1 MSQNPPSFPSN
12 RARRLRANPVLR
24 AMVRETHV
32 RVENLIYPMF
42 VADGKGIKNPV
53 ASMPEVFQFSIDEL
67 LKELEEVVALGIP
80 CIDLFGVPREK
91 DLKGK
96 HAVDKN
102 GLIQQAVRA
111 IKDKFPDLL
120 VMTDVCLCEWLS
132 HGHCGLVKGH
142 EILNDATLPVLA
154 EMAVSHAEAGA
165 DLVSPSDMM
174 DGRVGSIRQA
184 LDSHGHTNIP
194 IMAYSAKFASAFYGP
209 FREAAQGA
217 PQFGDRTTYQMDPAN
232 GREAV
237 KEALLDLSESADMVM
252 VKPALPYLDILWRV
266 RQESLVPVA
275 AYNVSGEYAMIWAAA
290 RNNWLD
296 LDRSMMEMLTGIRR
310 AGADIILTYFAKRVA
325 RLLREQR

>member
-1 MSQNPPSFPSN
+1 MTQVPPRFPTN
-12 RARRLRANPVLR
+12 RARRLRANPILR
-24 AMVRETHV
+24 SMVRETHL
-32 RVENLIYPMF
+32 RVEHLIYPMF
-42 VADGKGIKNPV
+42 VADGKGVKNPV
-53 ASMPEVFQFSIDEL
+53 SSMPEVFQFSIDSL

-80 CIDLFGVPREK
+80 CIDLFGVPQKK
-91 DLKGK
+91 DLTGK
-96 HAVDKN
+96 LAVAKN

-154 EMAVSHAEAGA
+154 EMAVSHALAGA

-174 DGRVGSIRQA
+174 DGRVGAIRTA
-184 LDSHGHTNIP
+184 LDSSGFTQVP
-194 IMAYSAKFASAFYGP
+194 IMAYSAKFASGFYGP
-209 FREAAQGA
+209 FRDAANGA

-237 KEALLDLSESADMVM
+237 KEALMDLGESADIVM
-252 VKPALPYLDILWRV
+252 VKPALPYLDILWRI

-275 AYNVSGEYAMIWAAA
+275 AYQVSGEYAMAWAAA
-290 RNNWLD
+290 RNNWLE
-296 LDRSMMEMLTGIRR
+296 LERVMMEMLIGIRR
-310 AGADIILTYFAKRVA
+310 AGADVILTYFAKRVA